1 MRLTSLPA
9 VTAVAVLL
17 KDQRIL
23 EQKENLVG
31 RQECCI
37 RFRTS
42 SPRTGYCPVS
52 EERHQEEKEGR
63 LVNL

>member
-1 MRLTSLPA
+1 ML
-9 VTAVAVLL
+9 V

-37 RFRTS
+37 HFRTS
-42 SPRTGYCPVS
+42 SLRNGYCPVR

-63 LVNL
+63 LVNLQ